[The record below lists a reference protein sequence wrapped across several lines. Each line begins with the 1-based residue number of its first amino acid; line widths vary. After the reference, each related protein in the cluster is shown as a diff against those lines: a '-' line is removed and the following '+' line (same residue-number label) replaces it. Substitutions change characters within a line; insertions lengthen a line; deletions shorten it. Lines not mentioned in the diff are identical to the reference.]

1 MPSVGDSS
9 SMKKFT
15 AIREECC
22 EANRALPN
30 TGLVDLTFGNVSV
43 LDAAAG
49 VFAIKPSGVA
59 YAKLKPA
66 DMVLVDLDGKIVAG
80 QLRPSSDAPTHRIL
94 FRAFSGVRSIVHT
107 HSRHAVAFA
116 QAAREIPNLG
126 TTHADYF
133 DGPVPLTRALT
144 PAEIAR
150 DYEGET
156 GNVIVERFRNL
167 NPLDVP
173 AALVRHHGVFVWG
186 ISAAKALETA
196 QALEAIAQMALWT
209 LQLRPAAPPIPTAL
223 HKKHFR
229 RKHGPAAY
237 YGQKANRL

>member
-1 MPSVGDSS
+1 
-9 SMKKFT
+9 MK
-15 AIREECC
+15 AYRSIREECC
-22 EANRALPN
+22 EANRVLPK

-59 YAKLKPA
+59 YEQLKPA

-80 QLRPSSDAPTHRIL
+80 KLRPSSDAPTHRCL
-94 FRAFSGVRSIVHT
+94 FRAFTGVRAIVHT

-133 DGPVPLTRALT
+133 DGPVPLTRAMT
-144 PAEIAR
+144 PAEIAK
-150 DYEGET
+150 DYEWET
-156 GNVIVERFRNL
+156 GNVIAERFRDL

-186 ISAAKALETA
+186 
-196 QALEAIAQMALWT
+196 
-209 LQLRPAAPPIPTAL
+209 
-223 HKKHFR
+223 FR
-229 RKHGPAAY
+229 RRKRWTRRWPWRQSRKWRYGHCNCSRRCRPFRRRCMRSILNGSTGPRRIT
-237 YGQKANRL
+237 GRRGSELRGKN

>member
-1 MPSVGDSS
+1 
-9 SMKKFT
+9 MKKFQ

-22 EANRALPN
+22 EANRVLPK
-30 TGLVDLTFGNVSV
+30 TGLVDLTFGNVSM
-43 LDAAAG
+43 LDAGAG
-49 VFAIKPSGVA
+49 VFAIKPSGVP
-59 YAKLKPA
+59 YEKLKPA

-80 QLRPSSDAPTHRIL
+80 KLRPSSDTPTHRCL
-94 FRAFSGVRSIVHT
+94 FRAFTGVRSIVHT

-144 PAEIAR
+144 PAEITR
-150 DYEGET
+150 DYEWET
-156 GNVIVERFRNL
+156 GNVIAERFRDL

-186 ISAAKALETA
+186 ISASKALETA
-196 QALEAIAQMALWT
+196 LALEVIAQMALWT
-209 LQLRPAAPPIPTAL
+209 LQLQPAMPPIPKSL
-223 HKKHFR
+223 HEKHFR
-229 RKHGPAAY
+229 RKHGPSAY
-237 YGQKANRL
+237 YGQGGNC